1 MCVGGCFCFQI
12 GMRYAIRTI
21 SIVAAHLA
29 AACSSLYLTIQ
40 VRFKT
45 GLEREHQLVVMVI

>member
-1 MCVGGCFCFQI
+1 MCVGRFCFQI

-45 GLEREHQLVVMVI
+45 GMEREHQLVVMVI